1 MKRLIVLAPL
11 LALLA
16 LLAGCAGGKS
26 TITSK
31 TTHPDGSVTETTQEL
46 TDEAAFVQAQQAA
59 VKPVFRLVATD
70 PAKPV
75 ELKNVRELEI
85 YGGGGNQIQQYH
97 HPGWDVLK
105 TAFGVAGTVAG
116 VYVAG
121 ENAVRLVGAVG
132 AVGGSTIRDSFN
144 ASGDQSATQHA
155 PGNGGTAAF
164 SPSDRH
170 DTTDSH
176 DALAPPEEE

>member
-1 MKRLIVLAPL
+1 MEMFKA
-11 LALLA
+11 LALGLLMMA
-16 LLAGCAGGKS
+16 LTGCAGKS

-70 PAKPV
+70 PSRPV

-85 YGGGGNQIQQYH
+85 YGGGNQIQQYH

-132 AVGGSTIRDSFN
+132 AVGGNTFTDSFN
-144 ASGDQSATQHA
+144 ASGTQSTVGYT
-155 PGNGGTAAF
+155 PGNGSILTA
-164 SPSDRH
+164 SPTTTTSDRH
-170 DTTDSH
+170 DVTSTMV
-176 DALAPPEEE
+176 AE